1 MSGESRRRRAQ
12 AGLVAAALVA
22 GAVWAGHV
30 PAQDPDPARGRRA
43 AERPVAA
50 PRPSTPP
57 QATARAR
64 DAAARAADLPRGP
77 QLETARVARLGGE
90 PYVGAND
97 LARLLGATKFWR
109 PDIRK
114 LVLRMG
120 DHRMQLTVDNPFV
133 VFDRRTLRLDL
144 PVRSVRGEVHVPVA
158 LLDSLPRDSAMARW
172 IHDPRRDEVLKLPSG
187 VLIGTPSL
195 AAGEAVTRIA
205 FPTDGATEITVA
217 GRARARF
224 RVRADGFF
232 RGVLPESLP
241 PQGLVRAIR
250 PLVVASGAA
259 FEIEV
264 APEAQGY
271 RLLRERAGFALEF
284 SRSREGREEFAPEGP
299 PGPRPIR
306 VVVLDPGHGGD
317 DVGATGEGVIEKDL
331 ALALA
336 RALRGELE
344 RRLTARVVLTRDG
357 DATVGAESRAEAANR
372 ARADLVLSLHFD
384 GYGRPEARG
393 ATLWCP
399 PATYGEAESAPRPGV
414 LLPVEVVPW
423 RDVATRHAVP
433 SRSFAEAV
441 RTALELDGL
450 GPVRVRERLTAPLL
464 GVNAPGVVLEC
475 ATLTSP
481 ADRERVTSPDGLRA
495 MAAAIASA
503 VVAYQRNE

>member
-1 MSGESRRRRAQ
+1 
-12 AGLVAAALVA
+12 
-22 GAVWAGHV
+22 
-30 PAQDPDPARGRRA
+30 
-43 AERPVAA
+43 
-50 PRPSTPP
+50 
-57 QATARAR
+57 
-64 DAAARAADLPRGP
+64 
-77 QLETARVARLGGE
+77 
-90 PYVGAND
+90 
-97 LARLLGATKFWR
+97 
-109 PDIRK
+109 
-114 LVLRMG
+114 
-120 DHRMQLTVDNPFV
+120 
-133 VFDRRTLRLDL
+133 
-144 PVRSVRGEVHVPVA
+144 
-158 LLDSLPRDSAMARW
+158 
-172 IHDPRRDEVLKLPSG
+172 
-187 VLIGTPSL
+187 
-195 AAGEAVTRIA
+195 
-205 FPTDGATEITVA
+205 
-217 GRARARF
+217 
-224 RVRADGFF
+224 
-232 RGVLPESLP
+232 VLPESLP